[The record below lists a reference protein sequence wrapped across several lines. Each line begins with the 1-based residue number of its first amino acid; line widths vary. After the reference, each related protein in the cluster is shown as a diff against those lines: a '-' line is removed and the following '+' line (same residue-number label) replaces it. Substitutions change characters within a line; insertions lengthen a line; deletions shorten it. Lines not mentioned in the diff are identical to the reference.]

1 MAYAED
7 TEVSVERSQA
17 EIQKLLTRA
26 GATKFMTGF
35 DENQAA
41 IAFMLRGKM
50 FRFVLPLPRQDEK
63 QFWETKRYNSAA
75 GGWKNTPEQAFKK
88 WEQKCRSRWRALAL
102 AIKAKIEAVNIG
114 LTTFEQEFLAFLV
127 TDNGQTVGDR
137 IIPQIEESV
146 KQGTSPK
153 FLLTFNG

>member
-50 FRFVLPLPRQDEK
+50 FRFVLPLPDRKEQRFWRQGR
-63 QFWETKRYNSAA
+63 W
-75 GGWKNTPEQAFKK
+75 NTPHSDNDLAFKR
-88 WEQKCRSRWRALAL
+88 WEQECRSRWRALAL
-102 AIKAKIEAVNIG
+102 AIKAKIEAVSIG

-137 IIPQIEESV
+137 IIPQIEEAV
-146 KQGTSPK
+146 KSGNAPK
-153 FLLTFNG
+153 FLLAFNG

>member
-7 TEVSVERSQA
+7 TDVSVERSQA

-35 DENQAA
+35 DEDKAA
-41 IAFMLRGKM
+41 IAFQLRNKT
-50 FRFVLPLPRQDEK
+50 FRFVLPLPDRKDDKFWRQGR
-63 QFWETKRYNSAA
+63 W
-75 GGWKNTPEQAFKK
+75 NTPHSDAGLAYKR
-88 WEQKCRSRWRALAL
+88 WEQECRSRWRALTL

-127 TDNGQTVGDR
+127 TENGQTVGER
-137 IIPQIEESV
+137 VIPQIEESV
-146 KQGTSPK
+146 KQGGGAK
-153 FLLTFNG
+153 FLLTF